1 VLKTCNTNK
10 LQLKKTNRVSAS
22 KAAPP
27 PEAKPCFIPVLF
39 TEVKDLPSFVPQ
51 TPLRNYILVIFSST
65 RMMFPYKTSAYLSL
79 RPSLFKLMF
88 MQAFTKT
95 IEIRKELWIVSK
107 EVIQP
112 YLSDFFNEV

>member
-1 VLKTCNTNK
+1 
-10 LQLKKTNRVSAS
+10 
-22 KAAPP
+22 
-27 PEAKPCFIPVLF
+27 
-39 TEVKDLPSFVPQ
+39 
-51 TPLRNYILVIFSST
+51 
-65 RMMFPYKTSAYLSL
+65 
-79 RPSLFKLMF
+79 MF